1 MYVSI
6 KIFHG
11 IFKSNKRWKN
21 RLRRHPVWMR
31 LFIKALISSYYVAL
45 SHALSLERANNF
57 RNKVQNVATW
67 DIIRIII
74 RHYLCSN
81 RGVKVQFFQFFAL
94 SGTGRVQRD
103 SHGRKSEDPCV
114 TTTAKAV
121 PFESFAFHFESRATP
136 RNRQS

>member
-1 MYVSI
+1 MHYPLNVQIIFEI
-6 KIFHG
+6 K
-11 IFKSNKRWKN
+11 FKM
-21 RLRRHPVWMR
+21 LRREI
-31 LFIKALISSYYVAL
+31 LF
-45 SHALSLERANNF
+45 
-57 RNKVQNVATW
+57 
-67 DIIRIII
+67 RIII